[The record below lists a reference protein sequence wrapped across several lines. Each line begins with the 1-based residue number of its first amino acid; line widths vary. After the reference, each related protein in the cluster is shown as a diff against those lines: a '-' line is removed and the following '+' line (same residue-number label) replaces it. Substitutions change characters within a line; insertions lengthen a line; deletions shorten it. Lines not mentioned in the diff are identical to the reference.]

1 MAEPIIGMRFSVL
14 FLAGGVV
21 PNPLDIRFQ
30 KVSGLSATVDTMTVE
45 EGGQNL
51 YKQKLPTGISYNN
64 LTLERGMV
72 VGSPLNLE
80 FNAAMSLFKFATSNV
95 LVTLLGESKLPL
107 AAWLFLKAYPVK
119 WSTSDLSAEP
129 ALVIDTME
137 LAYTRMQVMRICTD
151 ASGKQGAGDPH
162 GGARAHRRGGRR
174 GRARGRERS
183 RGGGARGEHRG
194 GGAGVRAPGDAH
206 PRGEAGALRWG
217 CSTSSSWRS

>member
-1 MAEPIIGMRFSVL
+1 MSDPILGMRFVVT
-14 FLAGGVV
+14 FFAAGVV

-30 KVSGLSATVDTMTVE
+30 KVSGLTAEVE
-45 EGGQNL
+45 TETIDEGGQNL
-51 YKQKLPTGISYNN
+51 YQQKLPRRVKYGN
-64 LTLERGMV
+64 LVLERGMV

-137 LAYTRMQVMRICTD
+137 LAYTRMQRL
-151 ASGKQGAGDPH
+151 S
-162 GGARAHRRGGRR
+162 
-174 GRARGRERS
+174 
-183 RGGGARGEHRG
+183 
-194 GGAGVRAPGDAH
+194 
-206 PRGEAGALRWG
+206 L
-217 CSTSSSWRS
+217 

>member
-1 MAEPIIGMRFSVL
+1 MSDPILGMRFSVL

-30 KVSGLSATVDTMTVE
+30 RVSGLSAEVETETVS

-51 YKQKLPTGISYNN
+51 YTQKLPRGIKYNN
-64 LTLERGMV
+64 LVLERGMV

-95 LVTLLGESKLPL
+95 LVTLLGEDRQPL

-129 ALVIDTME
+129 ALVIDTLE
-137 LAYTRMQVMRICTD
+137 LAYTRMQ
-151 ASGKQGAGDPH
+151 
-162 GGARAHRRGGRR
+162 
-174 GRARGRERS
+174 
-183 RGGGARGEHRG
+183 
-194 GGAGVRAPGDAH
+194 
-206 PRGEAGALRWG
+206 ALRV
-217 CSTSSSWRS
+217 